1 MFNKIMEGLT
11 MTLLKLSNKNLPGL
25 SDWDTSLPSIFNR
38 FFDGEWMDWRNSNF
52 ADVNSTLPA
61 VNIQENE
68 NDYQIEL
75 AAPGL
80 KKDDFKVN
88 FDNGS
93 LIISSEISDEKKTED
108 KKYSRREFNYQSFQR
123 TFSIPKNLVNHE
135 KISASYEN
143 GLLKITLP
151 KAEEV
156 KQKPVK
162 QIKIS

>member
-1 MFNKIMEGLT
+1 MEGLT
-11 MTLLKLSNKNLPGL
+11 MTLLKLSNKSVPSLNH
-25 SDWDTSLPSIFNR
+25 WDSTIPSIFNR
-38 FFDGEWMDWRNSNF
+38 FFEGDWMDWKNSNF

-61 VNIQENE
+61 VNILENK
-68 NDYQIEL
+68 NDFQIEL

-80 KKDDFKVN
+80 KKEDFKID

-93 LIISSEISDEKKTED
+93 LIISSEIKDERETKD
-108 KKYSRREFNYQSFQR
+108 KKFTRKEFNYRSFQR
-123 TFSIPKNLVNHE
+123 TFSIPKSLVNHE
-135 KISASYEN
+135 KITASYEN
-143 GLLKITLP
+143 GLLKVTLA

>member
-1 MFNKIMEGLT
+1 
-11 MTLLKLSNKNLPGL
+11 
-25 SDWDTSLPSIFNR
+25 
-38 FFDGEWMDWRNSNF
+38 MDWRNSNF

-61 VNIQENE
+61 VNILEDDN
-68 NDYQIEL
+68 NFQIEL

-80 KKDDFKVN
+80 KKEDFKID

-93 LIISSEISDEKKTED
+93 LIISSEIKDEKESKD
-108 KKYSRREFNYQSFQR
+108 KNFTRKEFNYQSFQR

-135 KISASYEN
+135 KISAAYEN
-143 GLLKITLP
+143 GLLRIKLP

>member
-1 MFNKIMEGLT
+1 MFNKKMEGLT
-11 MTLLKLSNKNLPGL
+11 MTLLKLSNRNLPGL
-25 SDWDTSLPSIFNR
+25 TTWDTSIPSIFNR
-38 FFDGEWMDWRNSNF
+38 FFDGDWMDWRNSNF
-52 ADVNSTLPA
+52 AEMNSTLPA

-68 NDYQIEL
+68 NGFQIEL
-75 AAPGL
+75 AAPGM

-93 LIISSEISDEKKTED
+93 LIISSEIKDEKNTED
-108 KKYSRREFNYQSFQR
+108 KRFTRREFNYCSFQR

-135 KISASYEN
+135 KISAAYEN

-151 KAEEV
+151 KAEAV

>member
-1 MFNKIMEGLT
+1 MEGLT
-11 MTLLKLSNKNLPGL
+11 MTLLKLSNKNVPSL
-25 SDWDTSLPSIFNR
+25 SNWDASFPSIFNR
-38 FFDGEWMDWRNSNF
+38 FFDGDWMDWRNSNF

-61 VNIQENE
+61 VNILENE
-68 NDYQIEL
+68 NDFQIEL
-75 AAPGL
+75 AVPGL
-80 KKDDFKVN
+80 KKEDFKID

-93 LIISSEISDEKKTED
+93 LIISSEIKDEKESKAQNFTR
-108 KKYSRREFNYQSFQR
+108 KEFSYKSFQR
-123 TFSIPKNLVNHE
+123 TFSIPKNLINHD
-135 KISASYEN
+135 KIAASYEN

>member
-1 MFNKIMEGLT
+1 MEGLT
-11 MTLLKLSNKNLPGL
+11 MTLLKLSNKSVPAL
-25 SDWDTSLPSIFNR
+25 SNWDNSIPSIFNR
-38 FFDGEWMDWRNSNF
+38 FFDGDWMDWKNSNF

-61 VNIQENE
+61 VNILETK
-68 NDYQIEL
+68 NDFQIEL

-80 KKDDFKVN
+80 KKEDFKIN

-93 LIISSEISDEKKTED
+93 LIISSELEEESETKDEKFTRK
-108 KKYSRREFNYQSFQR
+108 EFSYRSFQR

-135 KISASYEN
+135 KITASYEN
-143 GLLKITLP
+143 GLLKLTLP
-151 KAEEV
+151 KAEEI

>member
-1 MFNKIMEGLT
+1 MMEGLT
-11 MTLLKLSNKNLPGL
+11 MTLLKLSNKNVPTL
-25 SDWDTSLPSIFNR
+25 SNWDNTIPSIFNR
-38 FFDGEWMDWRNSNF
+38 FFDGDWMDWRNSNF
-52 ADVNSTLPA
+52 ADVDSTLPA
-61 VNIQENE
+61 VNILENE
-68 NDYQIEL
+68 NNFEIEL

-80 KKDDFKVN
+80 KKEDFKID

-93 LIISSEISDEKKTED
+93 LIISSETKNEKESKD
-108 KKYSRREFNYQSFQR
+108 KKFTRKEFSYRSFQR

-135 KISASYEN
+135 KITASYEN

-162 QIKIS
+162 QIRIS